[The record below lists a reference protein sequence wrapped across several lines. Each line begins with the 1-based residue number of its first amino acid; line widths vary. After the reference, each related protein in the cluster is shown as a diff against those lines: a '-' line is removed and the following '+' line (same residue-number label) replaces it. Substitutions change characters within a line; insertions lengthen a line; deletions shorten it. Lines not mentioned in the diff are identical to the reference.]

1 MNILEYESYHEQKSH
16 FDASFPYN
24 TYLCSIPFDFTNVPL
39 HWHDEVEFIY
49 IKVGTGI
56 ITVDFQKYIV
66 QGGDIAIIWPG
77 QIHSIEQLHDQAM
90 EYENIIFQTSLLG
103 ESVIDRSYA
112 QFIKPLLDGHFSTP
126 AILTNQSA
134 AYATVRHCLDKND
147 NIGMSFPDGYPLAI
161 KGNLFSLFF
170 AIYTAYA
177 TEPATITDRSGKDR
191 NMEKIKSVIKYVEM
205 HYADAMTIGDMAALV
220 GFSESHFMKFFKQ
233 TMGIP
238 FTTFLNNYRLAMA
251 ARLLLQS
258 EETILNIASEVGY
271 DNLSYFNRS
280 FKGKYGM
287 TPSAYRKT

>member
-1 MNILEYESYHEQKSH
+1 MNIPEYESYHEQKSH

-170 AIYTAYA
+170 QTSCYIHWYNFPHMKEKLESTYFLCMFYTHLLKVFLHQLNLHIQKVLLFLHL
-177 TEPATITDRSGKDR
+177 P
-191 NMEKIKSVIKYVEM
+191 
-205 HYADAMTIGDMAALV
+205 
-220 GFSESHFMKFFKQ
+220 FFHQ
-233 TMGIP
+233 
-238 FTTFLNNYRLAMA
+238 N
-251 ARLLLQS
+251 QS
-258 EETILNIASEVGY
+258 FFYI
-271 DNLSYFNRS
+271 
-280 FKGKYGM
+280 
-287 TPSAYRKT
+287 